1 MHLPQSLASRRRV
14 LRTALALPAAAL
26 AGPAAARPFQSGTIR
41 LIVGFPAGGSADAVA
56 RATASGLTKE
66 TGLPVVVENRPGGQ
80 LVISLQALTGAPP
93 DGMTLMYMTG
103 TYLAIQATQKLF
115 DIDAQTTPIIN
126 TIETP
131 IVMVVKADSRFRSAS
146 ELIDYARA
154 NPGKLNYGVI
164 GLGGVEHLKMS
175 QIQKAAGFKGLA
187 VPYKG
192 GPDGVTAVLG
202 GEIDCM
208 LVPGIFAKTF
218 AGKLRT
224 LANLGAKR
232 WQQLPTVPTLAES
245 GIQVP
250 PASYWGGW
258 SAPAGL
264 NAKMTADLAAVLG
277 KVSQQP
283 EVVAALNATSHELR
297 LTDSPDAFK
306 QQIRSELGWMTEVAT
321 AEGLVAK

>member
-1 MHLPQSLASRRRV
+1 MPFLPAQPGRRRV
-14 LRTALALPAAAL
+14 LRTALSLPAAAL
-26 AGPAAARPFQSGTIR
+26 AGPAVSRPFQSGTVK

-56 RATASGLTKE
+56 RATAAGLTKE

-80 LVISLQALTGAPP
+80 LVISLQALTTAPP
-93 DGMTLMYMTG
+93 DGMTLLYMTG
-103 TYLAIQATQKLF
+103 TYLAIQATQRLF
-115 DIDAQTTPIIN
+115 DIDAQTTPIVN

-131 IVMVVKADSRFRSAS
+131 IVLVVRADSRFRSVS
-146 ELIDYARA
+146 ELVDHARS
-154 NPGKLNYGVI
+154 NPGKLNFGVI

-175 QIQKAAGFKGLA
+175 QIQRIAGFKGLA

-192 GPDGVTAVLG
+192 GPDGVNAVLG

-208 LVPGIFAKTF
+208 LVPGIFARTF

-224 LANLGAKR
+224 LALLGSKR
-232 WQQLPTVPTLAES
+232 WQALPGVPTLGES

-264 NAKMTADLAAVLG
+264 NPKMATDLGAVLAR
-277 KVSQQP
+277 VSQQP
-283 EVVAALNATSHELR
+283 EVVSALNATSHELR
-297 LTDSPDAFK
+297 LTESPEQFR
-306 QQIRSELGWMTEVAT
+306 QQIRSELSWMSEVAT
-321 AEGLVAK
+321 SEGLIAK